1 MGYSYIS
8 YFFLPLQFSYLIQT
22 NIFMEKGLKIDGIDK
37 IIIKRLVENAR
48 TPILTIAREVGI
60 SGAAIHQR
68 LRKLEHSDLIVGS
81 KMVLNPKA
89 LGYTTTAFIG
99 IFLDSASMYNSAIK
113 RLKEIP
119 EVVESHYTTG
129 NYAVFIKMLCKN
141 NEDLMHLLNNDIQT
155 IKGVARTETFISLDQ
170 QIDRQIKI

>member
-1 MGYSYIS
+1 MASSI
-8 YFFLPLQFSYLIQT
+8 
-22 NIFMEKGLKIDGIDK
+22 KIDGIDK

-48 TPILTIAREVGI
+48 TPILSIAREVGI

-68 LRKLEHSDLIVGS
+68 LRKLEQSELIVGS
-81 KMVLNPKA
+81 KMILNPKA
-89 LGYTTTAFIG
+89 LGYTTTAFVG
-99 IFLDSASMYNSAIK
+99 IFLDSTSKYNSAIK
-113 RLKEIP
+113 SLKEFP

-129 NYAVFIKMLCKN
+129 NYAIFIKILCKN
-141 NEDLMHLLNNDIQT
+141 NEDLMRLLNHDLQK

>member
-1 MGYSYIS
+1 MVNGI
-8 YFFLPLQFSYLIQT
+8 
-22 NIFMEKGLKIDGIDK
+22 KIDGIDK
-37 IIIKRLVENAR
+37 IIIKRLVEDAR

-68 LRKLEHSDLIVGS
+68 LRKLEYSELIVGS

-89 LGYTTTAFIG
+89 LGYTTTAFVG
-99 IFLDSASMYNSAIK
+99 IFLESASMYSSAIK

-129 NYAVFIKMLCKN
+129 NYAIFIKIMCKN
-141 NEDLMHLLNNDIQT
+141 NEDLMHLLNQDIQS

-170 QIDRQIKI
+170 QINRQIKI

>member
-1 MGYSYIS
+1 MS
-8 YFFLPLQFSYLIQT
+8 
-22 NIFMEKGLKIDGIDK
+22 KGIKIDGIDK

-68 LRKLEHSDLIVGS
+68 LRKLESSELIIGS

-89 LGYTTTAFIG
+89 LGYTTMAFIG
-99 IFLDSASMYNSAIK
+99 IFLDSASKYNSAIK

-129 NYAVFIKMLCKN
+129 NYAIFIKMMCKN
-141 NEDLMHLLNNDIQT
+141 NEDLMHLLNHDIQT
-155 IKGVARTETFISLDQ
+155 K
-170 QIDRQIKI
+170 DRRNTKKPS

>member
-1 MGYSYIS
+1 MIND
-8 YFFLPLQFSYLIQT
+8 I
-22 NIFMEKGLKIDGIDK
+22 KIDGIDK
-37 IIIKRLVENAR
+37 IIIKHLVEDAR

-68 LRKLEHSDLIVGS
+68 LRKLEHSELIAGS
-81 KMVLNPKA
+81 RMVLNPKA

>member
-1 MGYSYIS
+1 MASSI
-8 YFFLPLQFSYLIQT
+8 
-22 NIFMEKGLKIDGIDK
+22 KIDGIDK

-48 TPILTIAREVGI
+48 TPILSIAREVGI

-68 LRKLEHSDLIVGS
+68 LRKLEHSELIVGS
-81 KMVLNPKA
+81 KMILNPKA
-89 LGYTTTAFIG
+89 IGYNTTAFVG
-99 IFLDSASMYNSAIK
+99 IFLDSASKYNSAIK

-129 NYAVFIKMLCKN
+129 NYAIFIKILCKN
-141 NEDLMHLLNNDIQT
+141 NEDLMHLLNSDIQT

>member
-1 MGYSYIS
+1 MINGI
-8 YFFLPLQFSYLIQT
+8 
-22 NIFMEKGLKIDGIDK
+22 KIDGIDK
-37 IIIKRLVENAR
+37 IIIKRLVEDAR

-68 LRKLEHSDLIVGS
+68 LRKLEYSELIVGS
-81 KMVLNPKA
+81 KMILNPKA

-99 IFLDSASMYNSAIK
+99 IFLDSSSMYNSAIK

-129 NYAVFIKMLCKN
+129 NYAVFIKMMCKN
-141 NEDLMHLLNNDIQT
+141 NEDLMHLLNHDIQA

>member
-1 MGYSYIS
+1 MS
-8 YFFLPLQFSYLIQT
+8 
-22 NIFMEKGLKIDGIDK
+22 KKLKIDGIDK
-37 IIIKRLVENAR
+37 IIIKRLVNDAR
-48 TPILTIAREVGI
+48 TPILSIAREVGI

-68 LRKLEHSDLIVGS
+68 LKKLDHSNLIDGY

-89 LGYTTTAFIG
+89 LGYTTTAFVG
-99 IFLDSASMYNSAIK
+99 VFLDSSSLYSSAIK

-129 NYAVFIKMLCKN
+129 NYAVFIKILCKN
-141 NEDLMHLLNNDIQT
+141 NEDLMHLLNKDIQN
-155 IKGVARTETFISLDQ
+155 IKGVSRTETFISLDQ